1 MCADKESYTIVYFL
15 DYGKNF
21 GGAANTLLQQAL
33 LMKRAKHKVIL
44 FFSDYFGSEMNSE
57 YKEICTN
64 LFIDYEWATYSL
76 ITQPGDIDV
85 VCIDKYY
92 EELRDRIASYHPDV
106 LHSVQ
111 INPCVELISRELKIP
126 HIMNVYP
133 LLPEFFYI
141 DYMNI
146 FPHYH
151 LCDSWYYARQWQH
164 YLHTYS
170 SCVRTVVNIRN
181 RKKRTLTGRTLNFI
195 CVGAVYEDKN
205 QLSVIKAFHKALL
218 GGMQA
223 KLTLCGYIDG
233 NYGKECFRY
242 IKENDLQSEII
253 MKGFCLNMCK
263 EYSQND
269 ILICGS
275 RRESYP
281 NAVSEAMANGL
292 VIISTPVGGVPEI
305 IEDGRN
311 GYLARGYLEDV
322 LLEKIMQVQKD
333 IENGKIEQILKKT
346 EETFLQF
353 HSPQAVTNQLLQYY
367 KYILEDYKKKI
378 IADTNEKMV
387 SIKDFRNVFVPL
399 MKKLQENKMRFTDPE
414 KVAQKLWYLYHIT
427 DIVNE
432 ANKSG
437 KEFFVWG
444 TGKYGK
450 SVKEMLEFFLPQLHI
465 SGFID
470 TKKSGKFYEYKIFSL
485 NEIMV
490 KKNVIIFIAAING
503 QSEMIEKLESADKRF
518 NRDYFILSVKIW

>member
-311 GYLARGYLEDV
+311 GYLARGYLEDA

-470 TKKSGKFYEYKIFSL
+470 TKKSGKFYEYKIF
-485 NEIMV
+485 
-490 KKNVIIFIAAING
+490 
-503 QSEMIEKLESADKRF
+503 
-518 NRDYFILSVKIW
+518 